1 MRERWKSRAAD
12 NTQGRRKVNV
22 MSGAAVIPGDFTD
35 SYPFPA
41 MVRTPIVRENFMALA
56 DTTGAQKPNL
66 TRLALDIGERLFV
79 VALFALLVSRVVG
92 SVEAGSSGFNLLLLA
107 SEGIV
112 VVLVML
118 RRPATE
124 LSMKPLDWLLAFG
137 ATAGP
142 LMVRPGHVA
151 ALGPPAIAASLMITG
166 IVFQVVCKLTLRLSF
181 GLAPANRGLIVAGP
195 YKLVRH
201 PIYASYLIN
210 QTGFLLLNPTAWNAG
225 ILAASLV
232 LQIFR
237 IAAEERLLAHDEG
250 HAAFRKTTPYRLL
263 PGLY

>member
-1 MRERWKSRAAD
+1 
-12 NTQGRRKVNV
+12 
-22 MSGAAVIPGDFTD
+22 
-35 SYPFPA
+35 
-41 MVRTPIVRENFMALA
+41 MALIQTTERPKA
-56 DTTGAQKPNL
+56 DL
-66 TRLALDIGERLFV
+66 RLVGLDIAERLFV
-79 VALFALLVSRVVG
+79 VSLFLLLSSRVVG
-92 SVEAGSSGFNLLLLA
+92 SILSGASPVNLLLIL

-124 LSMKPLDWLLAFG
+124 VSMKPIDWLLAFG

-142 LMVRPGHVA
+142 LLVRPGNVPALVPA
-151 ALGPPAIAASLMITG
+151 AFAASLMITG
-166 IVFQVVCKLTLRLSF
+166 TVFQVACKLTLRRSF
-181 GLAPANRGLIVAGP
+181 GIAPANRGLIIAGP

-225 ILAASLV
+225 VLGASLV
-232 LQIFR
+232 IQIFR
-237 IAAEERLLAHDEG
+237 IAAEERLLAHDAG
-250 HAAFRKTTPYRLL
+250 HAAFRKAVPFRLL

>member
-1 MRERWKSRAAD
+1 
-12 NTQGRRKVNV
+12 
-22 MSGAAVIPGDFTD
+22 
-35 SYPFPA
+35 
-41 MVRTPIVRENFMALA
+41 MALA
-56 DTTGAQKPNL
+56 DITAARKPDRL
-66 TRLALDIGERLFV
+66 RLGLDIAERVFVVGLFARLALV
-79 VALFALLVSRVVG
+79 VFG
-92 SVEAGSSGFNLLLLA
+92 SVGGGASPVNLLLLL

-124 LSMKPLDWLLAFG
+124 ISLKPVDWLLAFA

-142 LMVRPGHVA
+142 LLVQPGHA
-151 ALGPPAIAASLMITG
+151 APLVPPAFAAGLMITG
-166 IVFQVVCKLTLRLSF
+166 IVFQVFCKLTLRRSF
-181 GLAPANRGLIVAGP
+181 GVAPANRGLVVAGP

-225 ILAASLV
+225 VLGASL
-232 LQIFR
+232 LIQIFR
-237 IAAEERLLAHDEG
+237 IAAEERLLAHDVG
-250 HAAFRKTTPYRLL
+250 HAAFRKAVPYRLL

>member
-1 MRERWKSRAAD
+1 
-12 NTQGRRKVNV
+12 
-22 MSGAAVIPGDFTD
+22 
-35 SYPFPA
+35 
-41 MVRTPIVRENFMALA
+41 MALA
-56 DTTGAQKPNL
+56 HPSDHPKPDI
-66 TRLALDIGERLFV
+66 RLLGLDIAERLFV
-79 VALFALLVSRVVG
+79 VALFLLLVSRVFG
-92 SVEAGSSGFNLLLLA
+92 SVAGGASPVNLLLLV
-107 SEGIV
+107 SEGVV

-124 LSMKPLDWLLAFG
+124 ISLKPLDWLLAFG

-142 LMVRPGHVA
+142 LLVRPGHA
-151 ALGPPAIAASLMITG
+151 APLAPAAFAASLMITG
-166 IVFQVVCKLTLRLSF
+166 IVFQVICKLTLRRSF
-181 GLAPANRGLIVAGP
+181 GLAPANRGLVVAGP

-232 LQIFR
+232 IQIFR
-237 IAAEERLLAHDEG
+237 IAAEERLLAHDLS
-250 HAAFRKTTPYRLL
+250 HAAFRKAVPYRLL

>member
-1 MRERWKSRAAD
+1 
-12 NTQGRRKVNV
+12 
-22 MSGAAVIPGDFTD
+22 
-35 SYPFPA
+35 
-41 MVRTPIVRENFMALA
+41 MALA
-56 DTTGAQKPNL
+56 DITDARKPDRL
-66 TRLALDIGERLFV
+66 RLALDIAERIFV
-79 VALFALLVSRVVG
+79 VGLFARLALVVFSSVG
-92 SVEAGSSGFNLLLLA
+92 RGSSPVNLLLLL

-124 LSMKPLDWLLAFG
+124 ISLKPVDWLLAFG

-142 LMVRPGHVA
+142 LLVQPAGHVTPLVPA
-151 ALGPPAIAASLMITG
+151 AFAASLMITG
-166 IVFQVVCKLTLRLSF
+166 IVFQVICKLTLRRSF
-181 GLAPANRGLIVAGP
+181 GITAANRGLVVAGP

-225 ILAASLV
+225 VLAASLV
-232 LQIFR
+232 IQIFR
-237 IAAEERLLAHDEG
+237 IAAEERLLAHDDG
-250 HAAFRKTTPYRLL
+250 HAAFRKAVPYRLL